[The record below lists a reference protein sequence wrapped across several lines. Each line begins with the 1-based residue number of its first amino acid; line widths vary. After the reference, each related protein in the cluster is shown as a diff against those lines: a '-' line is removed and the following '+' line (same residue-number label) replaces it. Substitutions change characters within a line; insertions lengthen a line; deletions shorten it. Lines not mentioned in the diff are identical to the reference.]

1 MDNATF
7 MDLAVARMY
16 RAGELLEEAIELL
29 VSGKYKSANNR
40 AFYSMEKCM
49 KALLA
54 VKGINADSHNGCLSQ
69 FNVHYIKPEIYEF
82 HRGDYKEI
90 ASVERIRNNSDY
102 DDFYIADKEE
112 CQSVV
117 ISAKHFYVKTLG
129 YLGTYRE
136 FEEHMDA
143 LNRYAAST

>member
-1 MDNATF
+1 MDKVTF

-16 RAGELLEEAIELL
+16 RAGELLEEAVDLL
-29 VSGKYKSANNR
+29 DSGKYKSANNR
-40 AFYSMEKCM
+40 AFYSIEKAM

-54 VKGINADSHNGCLSQ
+54 VKEINADSHNGCLSQ
-69 FNVHYIKPEIYEF
+69 FNVHYIKPEVYEF
-82 HRGDYKEI
+82 QRGDYKEI

-117 ISAKHFYVKTLG
+117 MSAKNFYSKALG
-129 YLGTYRE
+129 YLRTYKE
-136 FEEHMDA
+136 FEEHMDT
-143 LNRYAAST
+143 LGGYSDMK